1 MRRRLK
7 YLIGSVIVALALISP
22 QFLQA
27 QGVITLESLSA
38 RIDRQDAQIAALQ
51 QQVDRLLALSGL
63 PPDFPSEGVV
73 ELTEAQYF
81 RWFDDEMLRISN
93 LAEEWEEAFESGSAA
108 RFVPSI
114 FAILETT
121 FEFYEAHS
129 RIVTPSAAY
138 EKTQAVLDCFMD
150 PLEPY
155 RDLENASFAEGLSFL
170 AALGSSDQPEDF
182 FVDCDMEAFDELVE
196 LLSLE

>member
-1 MRRRLK
+1 MRRKLQ
-7 YLIGSVIVALALISP
+7 YAVGIVIVVLALLSP

-38 RIDRQDAQIAALQ
+38 RIDRQDAQIAGLQ

-63 PPDFPSEGVV
+63 PPNFPSEGVV
-73 ELTEAQYF
+73 EMTEEQYF
-81 RWFDDEMLRISN
+81 RWFDDEILRISI
-93 LAEEWEEAFESGSAA
+93 LADEWEAAFESGSGN
-108 RFVPSI
+108 RIVTSL

-121 FEFYEAHS
+121 FEFHEAHS
-129 RIVTPSAAY
+129 RIVTPSPVY
-138 EKTQAVLDCFMD
+138 EKTQAVLDCFME

-155 RDLENASFAEGLSFL
+155 RDLEKLSFAEGLSIL
-170 AALGSSDQPEDF
+170 AAFGSGQPEDF
-182 FVDCDMEAFDELVE
+182 FVDCDMEAFDELGE